1 MRLWSAGS
9 LPGLVHRRLAGRRG
23 RREWQDTPE
32 RRPFETRTQHCR
44 VSDMNFPLGL
54 SLAGGALLLSLA
66 IPMQAAPQASLKNA
80 AKKPPVTN
88 ALSAAAINKATAL
101 PNLTS
106 SSQRSA
112 AVVRAQIL
120 LDRAHFSPG
129 EIDGRFG
136 GTMRGAL
143 TAFNLAR
150 KTKGGAR
157 VNAATWKALNA
168 DTAPAIV
175 AYTLTA
181 EDLAGPFTKIPEEM
195 ADKAKLP
202 TLGYESVAEGLGE
215 KFHVSPSLLAALN
228 PGKKFDRAGT
238 VIQVPNVVRPAVA
251 KIAGMSVRVSRSA
264 GAVEALDEKGAVL
277 ARYPAT
283 TGSEHDPLPL
293 GKWKI
298 NGVAWNPT
306 YNYNPDLFWDAE
318 DGEKK
323 VKLAAGPN
331 SPVGAVWIDLSK
343 PHYGIHGTPVPSTIG
358 KTSSHGCIR
367 LTNWD
372 ANELAKMVS
381 PGTEAV
387 LVE

>member
-1 MRLWSAGS
+1 MTLRNVLF
-9 LPGLVHRRLAGRRG
+9 LFVLA
-23 RREWQDTPE
+23 
-32 RRPFETRTQHCR
+32 
-44 VSDMNFPLGL
+44 V
-54 SLAGGALLLSLA
+54 
-66 IPMQAAPQASLKNA
+66 PMHAATKG
-80 AKKPPVTN
+80 V
-88 ALSAAAINKATAL
+88 SAAAVNKASGHPILST
-101 PNLTS
+101 

-112 AVVRAQIL
+112 SVARAQIL

-136 GTMRGAL
+136 GTMRGAIA
-143 TAFNLAR
+143 AFNRAR
-150 KTKGGAR
+150 KINAGTR
-157 VNAATWKALNA
+157 VSAATWKALNA

-175 AYTLTA
+175 SYTLTA
-181 EDLAGPFTKIPEEM
+181 EDVAGPFTVIPEEM

-202 TLGYESVAEGLGE
+202 VLGYENVAEALGE

-228 PGKKFDRAGT
+228 PKQKFNRAGT
-238 VIQVPNVVRPAVA
+238 VIQVPAVVRPAIA
-251 KIAGMSVRVSRSA
+251 KSAGMMVRVRRSA
-264 GAVEALDEKGAVL
+264 GAVEAVDGNGTIV

-283 TGSEHDPLPL
+283 TGSKHDPLPL
-293 GKWKI
+293 GEWKI
-298 NGVAWNPT
+298 NGVARNPT

-318 DGEKK
+318 ADEKK

-343 PHYGIHGTPVPSTIG
+343 PHYGIHGTPMPATIG

-372 ANELAKMVS
+372 ALELAKIVT
-381 PGTEAV
+381 PGMTAV

>member
-1 MRLWSAGS
+1 MTLRNVLSFAGS
-9 LPGLVHRRLAGRRG
+9 AFLFLFVIPLHAA
-23 RREWQDTPE
+23 
-32 RRPFETRTQHCR
+32 TQS
-44 VSDMNFPLGL
+44 VTAAAVNK
-54 SLAGGALLLSLA
+54 AGGH
-66 IPMQAAPQASLKNA
+66 
-80 AKKPPVTN
+80 PV
-88 ALSAAAINKATAL
+88 LSA
-101 PNLTS
+101 

-112 AVVRAQIL
+112 SVVRAQIL

-136 GTMRGAL
+136 ATMRGAL
-143 TAFNLAR
+143 AAFHRAR
-150 KTKGGAR
+150 KIKEGAR
-157 VNAATWKALNA
+157 VSAATWKALNL

-175 AYTLTA
+175 SYTLTA
-181 EDLAGPFTKIPEEM
+181 EDVAGPFVAIPEEM

-202 TLGYESVAEGLGE
+202 ALGYESVAEALGE

-228 PGKKFDRAGT
+228 PGRKLNRAGT
-238 VIQVPNVVRPAVA
+238 VIQVPAVVRPPIA
-251 KIAGMSVRVSRSA
+251 KSAGMSVRVSRSA
-264 GAVEALDEKGAVL
+264 GAVEAVDGNGKVV

-283 TGSEHDPLPL
+283 TGSRHDPLPL
-293 GKWKI
+293 GAWKI
-298 NGVAWNPT
+298 NGVARNPT

-318 DGEKK
+318 ADEKK

-343 PHYGIHGTPVPSTIG
+343 PHYGIHGTPAPSTIG

-372 ANELAKMVS
+372 AMELAKIVT
-381 PGTEAV
+381 PGMAAV

>member
-1 MRLWSAGS
+1 MR
-9 LPGLVHRRLAGRRG
+9 
-23 RREWQDTPE
+23 
-32 RRPFETRTQHCR
+32 
-44 VSDMNFPLGL
+44 
-54 SLAGGALLLSLA
+54 
-66 IPMQAAPQASLKNA
+66 AA
-80 AKKPPVTN
+80 TN
-88 ALSAAAINKATAL
+88 SVSAAAVNKTTGHPILTA
-101 PNLTS
+101 

-112 AVVRAQIL
+112 SVARAQIL

-136 GTMRGAL
+136 GTMRGAIV
-143 TAFNLAR
+143 AFNRAMKL
-150 KTKGGAR
+150 KDGAR
-157 VNAATWKALNA
+157 VSAATWKALNR

-175 AYTLTA
+175 SYTLTA
-181 EDLAGPFTKIPEEM
+181 EDVAGPFTAIPEEM

-202 TLGYESVAEGLGE
+202 VLGYESVAEALGE

-228 PGKKFDRAGT
+228 PRQKFNRAGT
-238 VIQVPNVVRPAVA
+238 VIQVPGVVRPPIV
-251 KIAGMSVRVSRSA
+251 KSTGMMVRVSRSA
-264 GAVEALDEKGAVL
+264 GAVEAVDGNGKIV

-283 TGSEHDPLPL
+283 TGSTHDPLPL

-298 NGVAWNPT
+298 NGVARNPT

-318 DGEKK
+318 AHEKDL
-323 VKLAAGPN
+323 KLAAGPN
-331 SPVGAVWIDLSK
+331 SPVGVVWIDLSK

-372 ANELAKMVS
+372 AIELAKIVT
-381 PGTEAV
+381 PGMTAV

>member
-1 MRLWSAGS
+1 MNSPVRLSA
-9 LPGLVHRRLAGRRG
+9 
-23 RREWQDTPE
+23 
-32 RRPFETRTQHCR
+32 
-44 VSDMNFPLGL
+44 
-54 SLAGGALLLSLA
+54 GALLLLLVL
-66 IPMQAAPQASLKNA
+66 PMQGA
-80 AKKPPVTN
+80 AKIV
-88 ALSAAAINKATAL
+88 LSAATINKGANTTLA
-101 PNLTS
+101 PS
-106 SSQRSA
+106 SKPSA

-120 LDRAHFSPG
+120 LDRAHYSTG

-136 GTMRGAL
+136 GTMRGAI

-150 KTKGGAR
+150 KTNGGAR
-157 VNAATWKALNA
+157 VSAATWKALNA

-175 AYTLTA
+175 PYALTA
-181 EDLAGPFTKIPEEM
+181 EDVAGPFIAIPEEM

-202 TLGYESVAEGLGE
+202 TLGYETRAEALGE
-215 KFHVSPSLLAALN
+215 KFHVSPSLLVALN
-228 PGKKFDRAGT
+228 QRQKFDRAGV
-238 VIQVPNVVRPAVA
+238 VIQVPNVARPPLP
-251 KIAGMSVRVSRSA
+251 KNAGMSIRVSRSA
-264 GAVEALDEKGAVL
+264 GTVEALDGKGIIV

-293 GKWKI
+293 GEWKI
-298 NGVAWNPT
+298 NGVAWTPT

-318 DGEKK
+318 ASEKK

-372 ANELAKMVS
+372 ALELAKMVT
-381 PGTEAV
+381 PGMAAV

>member
-1 MRLWSAGS
+1 MTS
-9 LPGLVHRRLAGRRG
+9 PH
-23 RREWQDTPE
+23 
-32 RRPFETRTQHCR
+32 H
-44 VSDMNFPLGL
+44 
-54 SLAGGALLLSLA
+54 LLSGSSLLRA
-66 IPMQAAPQASLKNA
+66 AGVSFFLLCVPSIQGAPQAQV
-80 AKKPPVTN
+80 KKPATN
-88 ALSAAAINKATAL
+88 ALTAAAVNKAAGL
-101 PNLTS
+101 PNLPSTA
-106 SSQRSA
+106 QRSA

-136 GTMRGAL
+136 STMRGAL

-150 KTKGGAR
+150 KTNAGAR
-157 VNAATWKALNA
+157 VTAATWKALNA

-181 EDLAGPFTKIPEEM
+181 GDVAGPFLKIPEEM

-202 TLGYESVAEGLGE
+202 ALGYEGVAEGLGE
-215 KFHVSPSLLAALN
+215 KFHVSPSLLTALN
-228 PGKKFDRAGT
+228 QGKKFVAGT
-238 VIQVPNVVRPAVA
+238 VILVPNVLRPAVA
-251 KIAGMSVRVSRSA
+251 KLAGMSVRVSRSR
-264 GAVEALDEKGAVL
+264 GAVEALDEKGTVV

-283 TGSEHDPLPL
+283 TGSQHDPLPL

-298 NGVAWNPT
+298 NGVAWDPT

-318 DGEKK
+318 ADEKK

-372 ANELAKMVS
+372 AIELGKMVS